1 MESVDENGGSRL
13 VVTELGY
20 IKELVRQLDVNLG
33 GCPDHCKRLAA
44 QIFAVTER
52 SIDMIRSGHFE
63 CRKRSAAGLD
73 SPPFLATPSPLSDV
87 SGMPFHNNKKRKTM
101 EKRKHQV
108 RVSSE
113 GGVAETPVDDG
124 HSWRKYGQKDILGA
138 KHPRGYY
145 RCTHRKS
152 QGCAATKQVQ
162 RADEDP
168 ALFDVIYHGE
178 HTCVHKTVAA
188 AAAMVQPA
196 EENPDARRLLQDLS
210 TSLTVNTE
218 GFTATAGHQGC
229 STTTSFCFSSQA
241 ASALTPQGHYPFSM
255 PSTPENC
262 FGQGASLSTSLEP
275 SPVTSDSNRFSMSP
289 FQAEWRARSEYDE
302 VVSALVAA
310 GTMPALAMEMEEN
323 AFSMD
328 EFEFDV
334 SCFFASDD

>member
-13 VVTELGY
+13 VVTELGH

-33 GCPDHCKRLAA
+33 GCPEHCKRLAA
-44 QIFAVTER
+44 QIFDVTER
-52 SIDMIRSGHFE
+52 SIGMIMSGHFD
-63 CRKRSAAGLD
+63 CPKRSAAGLD
-73 SPPFLATPSPLSDV
+73 SPPFSATPSPLSDV
-87 SGMPFHNNKKRKTM
+87 SGMPFHTNNKKRKIM

-113 GGVAETPVDDG
+113 VGGAETPVDDG

-168 ALFDVIYHGE
+168 TLFDVIYHGE

-188 AAAMVQPA
+188 LAAGHA
-196 EENPDARRLLQDLS
+196 EENPGASRLLQNLS

-218 GFTATAGHQGC
+218 GLTATAGHQGC

-241 ASALTPQGHYPFSM
+241 ARVLAPQEHYPFSM

-275 SPVTSDSNRFSMSP
+275 SPVTSDSNRFSMTP
-289 FQAEWRARSEYDE
+289 FQAEWRARSELDE

-310 GTMPALAMEMEEN
+310 GAPAMEETP
-323 AFSMD
+323 FSLD
-328 EFEFDV
+328 GFEFDV
-334 SCFFASDD
+334 SGFFA

>member
-1 MESVDENGGSRL
+1 M
-13 VVTELGY
+13 
-20 IKELVRQLDVNLG
+20 Q
-33 GCPDHCKRLAA
+33 HC
-44 QIFAVTER
+44 
-52 SIDMIRSGHFE
+52 
-63 CRKRSAAGLD
+63 
-73 SPPFLATPSPLSDV
+73 
-87 SGMPFHNNKKRKTM
+87 
-101 EKRKHQV
+101 
-108 RVSSE
+108 
-113 GGVAETPVDDG
+113 
-124 HSWRKYGQKDILGA
+124 
-138 KHPRGYY
+138 RGYY

-196 EENPDARRLLQDLS
+196 EENPDARRHLQNLS

-218 GFTATAGHQGC
+218 GLTAGHHGGGT
-229 STTTSFCFSSQA
+229 STSFCFSSQA
-241 ASALTPQGHYPFSM
+241 ASVLTPQEHYPFSM

-262 FGQGASLSTSLEP
+262 FGQVASLSTSLEP
-275 SPVTSDSNRFSMSP
+275 SPVTSDSNHFSMNP

-310 GTMPALAMEMEEN
+310 GTMPALAMEMEET
-323 AFSMD
+323 AFSVD

-334 SCFFASDD
+334 SCFFAA